1 MLIDDGANAFRKADT
16 AVTVDRTDKLAHFN
30 VTEKVEGTD
39 NLLMH
44 GEGLRHDRALALRDQ
59 IGGRNGAQA
68 LLQEMISVRLLT
80 VALINC
86 GSPVPAAKPL
96 AENLLRGIIDLLADD
111 AHVPEKG

>member
-1 MLIDDGANAFRKADT
+1 MLIDDGAAAFRRADT
-16 AVTVDRTDKLAHFN
+16 AVTVDRTDTLAKFN
-30 VTEKVEGTD
+30 VTEAQEGGV
-39 NLLMH
+39 LVH
-44 GEGLRHDRALALRDQ
+44 AEGIRHDDAVALRDQ

-86 GSPVPAAKPL
+86 GAPVPSAKPF

-111 AHVPEKG
+111 AHVG